1 MSFVN
6 LMGKDLWSEADIVNR
21 TETMIA
27 SEFPRDAVA
36 ILNRKTTGAVLGQY
50 AMTVAEQAELERYA
64 QICAAARQA
73 GIDARADNVLLT
85 QVLDMEV
92 AQRRLDIPLVE
103 PVLDDQSTVL
113 NQLDIDTDLTE
124 RSAAQ
129 SVIDSATTEAH
140 DLFVLRNPPPP
151 EPEVVV

>member
-1 MSFVN
+1 
-6 LMGKDLWSEADIVNR
+6 MGKDLWSEADIVNR

-27 SEFPRDAVA
+27 SEFPRDAAA
-36 ILNRKTTGAVLGQY
+36 ILNRKTTGAVMGQY
-50 AMTVAEQAELERYA
+50 AMTVAEQAELEHYA
-64 QICAAARQA
+64 QVCAAARQA

-129 SVIDSATTEAH
+129 TVIDSATTEAH

>member
-1 MSFVN
+1 
-6 LMGKDLWSEADIVNR
+6 MGKDLWSEADIVNR

>member
-1 MSFVN
+1 
-6 LMGKDLWSEADIVNR
+6 MGKDLWSEADIVNR

-103 PVLDDQSTVL
+103 PVLDDQSTVI

-129 SVIDSATTEAH
+129 AVIGSATTEAH